1 MNQGKIIEYI
11 DQGRVVCT
19 LCLQDKGNRLHLLTP
34 QNREINIPPKRALLV
49 SESSIDSLVPRENLL
64 NRLKQTEESRERL
77 KEKIQVKELWELIRD
92 EKESFH
98 YEYLAQLC
106 FGEMITDEHVSA
118 MVRALFED
126 KLYFRMKDGRFLP
139 NSEARVEQIISQ
151 KEEEVVREEY
161 LRLGSAFLKEA
172 LQNKIVHSFPHKEEI
187 IDLLI
192 ELALY
197 GKEAPNHKYGKELF
211 LRAGISDIQQ
221 ARKILIKLGV
231 WEEDE
236 ILDLLRFDIRTSFN
250 ENQLGESEQLIKVEI
265 ESEGFEDLRSLPCFT
280 IDGPLTKDFDDA
292 LSIENDGDYIRL
304 GIHIADVAGVITP
317 DSILD
322 KEASQRGSSLYLP
335 LRQIPMIPLNL
346 SHDTLSLKQG
356 CDRTAISLLARFD
369 KEGHLFD
376 YRFVPSLI
384 RVRRRL
390 TYDQVNELFLDE
402 SQLEQMRRLTERMR
416 QKRIGQGAL
425 ILSLP
430 DLLVKVDSDSSISLE
445 MMSQETPSRIIVA
458 ECMILYN
465 WLASRFCRDNN
476 IPILYRGQQAPSER
490 LSIDEA
496 GYIFF
501 VFKQRRKLNPLIID
515 TEPRPHSGLGL
526 DVYATLS
533 SPIRRYF
540 DLVNQRQIKSS
551 LLEGAP
557 VYNRG
562 ALEKI
567 RISVEPTLRDLGR
580 INRNRIRY
588 WIQKYLMQHIG
599 ERFSA
604 IILDTMKNRFRIFLP
619 DFLFVAEIKR
629 ENGHNFSPGKS
640 IMVRIKESD
649 PWNDLLSIEYAGQPV
664 N

>member
-34 QNREINIPPKRALLV
+34 QNREINIPPKRALIV
-49 SESSIDSLVPRENLL
+49 SESSIDSLIPRENLL

-77 KEKIQVKELWELIRD
+77 KEKIQVKELWELIRE
-92 EKESFH
+92 EKESFD

-106 FGEMITDEHVSA
+106 FGEMITDEHISA

-151 KEEEVVREEY
+151 KEEEAVREEN
-161 LRLGSAFLKEA
+161 LRLGSTLLKEA
-172 LQNKIVHSFPHKEEI
+172 LQNKIVHSLPHKKDI

-265 ESEGFEDLRSLPCFT
+265 DSKGLEDLRSLPCLT
-280 IDGPLTKDFDDA
+280 IDGPLTRDFDDA
-292 LSIENDGDYIRL
+292 LSIENDGDYVQL

-335 LRQIPMIPLNL
+335 LHQIPMIPLNL

-356 CDRTAISLLARFD
+356 CDRAAISLLARFD

-390 TYDQVNELFLDE
+390 TYDQVNELYLDE
-402 SQLEQMRRLTERMR
+402 CQLEQMRRLSEQMR

-430 DLLVKVDSDSSISLE
+430 ELLVKVDSDSSISLE
-445 MMSQETPSRIIVA
+445 MISQETPSRIIVA

-515 TEPRPHSGLGL
+515 TEPSPHSGLGL
-526 DVYATLS
+526 DIYAALS

-540 DLVNQRQIKSS
+540 DLVNQRQIKSF

-557 VYNRG
+557 VYNRD

-567 RISVEPTLRDLGR
+567 RISVEPTLKDLGR

-629 ENGHNFSPGKS
+629 ENGQDFSPGKS
-640 IMVRIKESD
+640 IMVRVKKSD

>member
-49 SESSIDSLVPRENLL
+49 SESSIDSLIPRENLL

-106 FGEMITDEHVSA
+106 FGEMITDEHISA

-151 KEEEVVREEY
+151 KEEEDLREEN
-161 LRLGSAFLKEA
+161 LRLGSTLLKEA
-172 LQNKIVHSFPHKEEI
+172 LQNKIVHSLPHKKDI

-250 ENQLGESEQLIKVEI
+250 EDQLGESEQLIKVEMD
-265 ESEGFEDLRSLPCFT
+265 SKGLEDLRSLPCLT
-280 IDGPLTKDFDDA
+280 IDGPLTRDFDDA
-292 LSIENDGDYIRL
+292 LSIENDGDYVRL
-304 GIHIADVAGVITP
+304 GIHIADVASVITP

-335 LRQIPMIPLNL
+335 LHQIPMIPLNL

-356 CDRTAISLLARFD
+356 CDRAAISLLARFD
-369 KEGHLFD
+369 KQGHLFD

-390 TYDQVNELFLDE
+390 TYDQVNELYLDE
-402 SQLEQMRRLTERMR
+402 SQLEQMRRLSEQMR

-445 MMSQETPSRIIVA
+445 MISQETPSRIIVA

-476 IPILYRGQQAPSER
+476 IPILYRGQQAPNER
-490 LSIDEA
+490 LSIDET

-526 DVYATLS
+526 DVYAALS

-540 DLVNQRQIKSS
+540 DLVNQRQMKSF
-551 LLEGAP
+551 LLEGDP
-557 VYNRG
+557 VYNRD

-567 RISVEPTLRDLGR
+567 RISVEPTLKDLGR

-604 IILDTMKNRFRIFLP
+604 TILDTMKNRFRIFLP

-629 ENGHNFSPGKS
+629 ENGHDFSPGTS
-640 IMVRIKESD
+640 IMVRVKKSD
-649 PWNDLLSIEYAGQPV
+649 PWNDLLSIEYAGQSV